1 MSEPRYPTLDEFW
14 RRLEL
19 RETEADLRD
28 ELRTRTLRES
38 RHVTRVGS
46 EATVIAVAE
55 RILPGDVPPRALAV
69 FLDESFDKQ
78 AGRSDEK
85 SGSMPRGDL
94 IPLGFRLL
102 DEEAVRKSGRKFGEL
117 VPDQQDQLLS
127 DAEEGKL
134 KGPER
139 FDSSVWFR
147 RVRESIIT
155 AFGSD
160 PRGMVQMGFPGPSY
174 KPGHLWLDRPTTEA
188 RAARRSGYM
197 KL

>member
-1 MSEPRYPTLDEFW
+1 MSEPRYPTIDEFW
-14 RRLEL
+14 QRLEL

-28 ELRTRTLRES
+28 ELRSRTLRES
-38 RHVTRVGS
+38 RNVSRVGS
-46 EATVIAVAE
+46 EATVVAVAE
-55 RILPGDVPPRALAV
+55 RILPGHVPAKALAV

-78 AGRSDEK
+78 AGRADEK
-85 SGSMPRGDL
+85 SGLMPRGDL
-94 IPLGFRLL
+94 VPLGFRLL
-102 DEEAVRKSGRKFGEL
+102 DEESVRRFGRKFGEL
-117 VPDQQDQLLS
+117 EPNQQDDLLG
-127 DAEEGKL
+127 EVEQGKL

-139 FDSSVWFR
+139 FDSSTWFR